1 MVIKDMEVQIWWKIS
16 SKFTIEK
23 LAIRFGWGVRNS
35 KFWYLSLFD
44 HFYCEASFPSFL
56 SFLFA
61 GLSEYYTYPR
71 LTEDDELSLDDD
83 EDEFEEELDDDE
95 LY

>member
-1 MVIKDMEVQIWWKIS
+1 MDMDMEVQIWWKIS

-44 HFYCEASFPSFL
+44 HFYWDASFPSFL
-56 SFLFA
+56 YFLFA
-61 GLSEYYTYPR
+61 GLSEYYTHPR
-71 LTEDDELSLDDD
+71 LTEDELSLDDD
-83 EDEFEEELDDDE
+83 EEEFEEELDDDE